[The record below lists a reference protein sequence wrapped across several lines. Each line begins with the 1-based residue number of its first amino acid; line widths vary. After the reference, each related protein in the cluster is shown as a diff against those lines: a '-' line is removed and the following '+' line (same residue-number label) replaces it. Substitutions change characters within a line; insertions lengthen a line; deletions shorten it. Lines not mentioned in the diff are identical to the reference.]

1 MRGSG
6 ATELSYIVA
15 AKVRGDIPF
24 NASSAP
30 VAHAA
35 DCPCCSR
42 KEGSIYQSP
51 EFQRLMKLAM
61 PTIR

>member
-1 MRGSG
+1 MHILGP
-6 ATELSYIVA
+6 TELSYVIA
-15 AKVRGDIPF
+15 AKVHGEVPF

-30 VAHAA
+30 VVHAA

-51 EFQRLMKLAM
+51 EFQNVMKLLM

>member
-1 MRGSG
+1 MRALGP
-6 ATELSYIVA
+6 TELSYVIA
-15 AKVRGDIPF
+15 AKVRGEIPF

-30 VAHAA
+30 AAHAA

-42 KEGSIYQSP
+42 QGSGVYKSP
-51 EFQRLMKLAM
+51 EFQRLMNLAL

>member
-1 MRGSG
+1 MRALGP
-6 ATELSYIVA
+6 TELSSVIA
-15 AKVRGDIPF
+15 AKVRGEVPF

-51 EFQRLMKLAM
+51 EFQSAMKLLM